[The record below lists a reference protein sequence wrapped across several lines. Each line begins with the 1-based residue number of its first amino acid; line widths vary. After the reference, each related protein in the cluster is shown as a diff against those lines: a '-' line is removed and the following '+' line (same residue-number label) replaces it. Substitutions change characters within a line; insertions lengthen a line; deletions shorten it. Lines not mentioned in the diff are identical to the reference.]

1 MQDSVFLETKENH
14 RLCCLLSPERPTD
27 TFEMYSGIN
36 KNILDQIDFF
46 VQCHK
51 LQSVCCMSLV
61 FSSLQET
68 QTDYKTLCHW
78 TQGRKKPPTLLH
90 TSQNPRLKE
99 TQTVVILHVFVIIL
113 RLSGCLVSLCG
124 CLMSLCSCFLALL
137 WFCVALCFFCCFV
150 SVVFCLFIVDLHL
163 CNSFLST
170 CAHFVSLSGCFASL
184 YGQSVFVCCHFV
196 T

>member
-113 RLSGCLVSLCG
+113 RLSGCLMSLCG
-124 CLMSLCSCFLALL
+124 CFLALL